1 MPASTQIY
9 KIYKFID
16 SNNVYYRI
24 VYELPNG
31 YSEVMA
37 EFNKINNRI
46 SLQSYQAY
54 ITDSAEKVVN
64 IENDPLGPELYN
76 QLFLSYP

>member
-37 EFNKINNRI
+37 EFNKVNNRI

-54 ITDSAEKVVN
+54 ITDNAEKVVN